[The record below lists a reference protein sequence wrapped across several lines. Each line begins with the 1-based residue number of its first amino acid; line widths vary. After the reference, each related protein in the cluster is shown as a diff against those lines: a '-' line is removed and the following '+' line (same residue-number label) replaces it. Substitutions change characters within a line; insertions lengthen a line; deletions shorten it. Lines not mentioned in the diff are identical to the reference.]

1 MISSKMR
8 SPAFPPRRPSAIV
21 RYLVPAIIIITLFY
35 YFSGP
40 QQPQPP
46 SIPPTT
52 WVAPPNSLPQQ
63 ASGQLSHESPAGKS
77 PDQPS
82 DSGAK
87 QHHDSN
93 QGRPQAAQEPI
104 VDTKPKEEETLQLD
118 QGKNPA
124 SGGGS
129 GGSSSSQSS
138 GKGAHPIDRLIDLA
152 DKQFA
157 DQLTQE
163 SHTLSEAAAAYRQ
176 RRGRHPPPG
185 FDQWYAFAKEQNAV
199 MVEAFWDQIYHDLEP
214 FWALPAQEI
223 RRGAWD
229 YEMTIN
235 VRDGNAS
242 AKSDWFWTQ
251 IWLNLIKT
259 IEHLLPDMDIALN
272 AMDEPR
278 LVVPWEDINA
288 YMNKASASRSMVPAK
303 DAINEFEHL
312 KAPGEGPD
320 RLVPLPEKNWEGTSK
335 SCPPR
340 TS

>member
-21 RYLVPAIIIITLFY
+21 RYLIPAIIIITLFY
-35 YFSGP
+35 YFSGA
-40 QQPQPP
+40 QQQQPP

-52 WVAPPNSLPQQ
+52 WGSPPNSVPQQ
-63 ASGQLSHESPAGKS
+63 APSQPGKDSPSGKS
-77 PDQPS
+77 GDQAS
-82 DSGAK
+82 DASAK
-87 QHHDSN
+87 LQHEAN
-93 QGRPQAAQEPI
+93 KARPQAAQEPI
-104 VDTKPKEEETLQLD
+104 VGTPPKEEETLQLD
-118 QGKNPA
+118 QSQRPA
-124 SGGGS
+124 SGSGSQGS
-129 GGSSSSQSS
+129 GSSGSQSS
-138 GKGAHPIDRLIDLA
+138 DNGVHPIDRLIDLA
-152 DKQFA
+152 NKQFA
-157 DQLTQE
+157 DQLTEE
-163 SHTLSEAAAAYRQ
+163 SHTLSEAAAAYRK

-185 FDQWYAFAKEQNAV
+185 FDQWYAFAKEKNAV

-214 FWALPAQEI
+214 FWALPALEI
-223 RRGAWD
+223 RKGAWD

-235 VRDGNAS
+235 VRDGSAT

-278 LVVPWEDINA
+278 MVVPWEDINR

-320 RLVPLPEKNWEGTSK
+320 RVIELPEKNWEGTSK
-335 SCPPR
+335 
-340 TS
+340 

>member
-1 MISSKMR
+1 MISSRMR

-40 QQPQPP
+40 QQQLPQ
-46 SIPPTT
+46 SVPPTT
-52 WVAPPNSLPQQ
+52 WAAPPNSLPQQ
-63 ASGQLSHESPAGKS
+63 ASGQLNHESPAGKS
-77 PDQPS
+77 AEQPS
-82 DSGAK
+82 GSSA
-87 QHHDSN
+87 N
-93 QGRPQAAQEPI
+93 QQQAVNQARPQAAQEPI

-118 QGKNPA
+118 HGEKPA
-124 SGGGS
+124 PGSGGGKS
-129 GGSSSSQSS
+129 ESQSS

-152 DKQFA
+152 NKQFA
-157 DQLTQE
+157 DQLTEE
-163 SHTLSEAAAAYRQ
+163 SHTLSEAAAAYRK

-185 FDQWYAFAKEQNAV
+185 FDQWYAFAKEKNAV
-199 MVEAFWDQIYHDLEP
+199 MVEAFWDQIHHDLEP

-223 RRGAWD
+223 RKSAWD

-235 VRDGNAS
+235 VRGGTAS

-251 IWLNLIKT
+251 IWLNLVKT

-278 LVVPWEDINA
+278 MVVPWEDINA
-288 YMNKASASRSMVPAK
+288 YMNKASAARSMVPAK

-312 KAPGEGPD
+312 QPPGEGPD
-320 RLVPLPEKNWEGTSK
+320 RLVELPEKNWEGTSK
-335 SCPPR
+335 
-340 TS
+340 

>member
-35 YFSGP
+35 HFSGP
-40 QQPQPP
+40 QQQ

-52 WVAPPNSLPQQ
+52 WDSSSNPLSQQ
-63 ASGQLSHESPAGKS
+63 APGQLGHESPAGKS
-77 PDQPS
+77 GDQSS
-82 DSGAK
+82 DASAK
-87 QHHDSN
+87 LQHEAS
-93 QGRPQAAQEPI
+93 QPRPQEPI
-104 VDTKPKEEETLQLD
+104 IDTKPKEEETLQLD
-118 QGKNPA
+118 ESERPVA
-124 SGGGS
+124 GGGS
-129 GGSSSSQSS
+129 GSGSSNSESQSS
-138 GKGAHPIDRLIDLA
+138 DSGAHPIDRLIDLA
-152 DKQFA
+152 NKQFA
-157 DQLTQE
+157 DQITEE
-163 SHTLSEAAAAYRQ
+163 SHTLSEAAAAYRK

-185 FDQWYAFAKEQNAV
+185 FDQWYAFAKERNAV
-199 MVEAFWDQIYHDLEP
+199 MVETFWDQIYHDLEP
-214 FWALPAQEI
+214 FWALPALEI
-223 RRGAWD
+223 RKGAWD

-235 VRDGNAS
+235 VRDGTAS

-278 LVVPWEDINA
+278 MIVPWEDMNA

-312 KAPGEGPD
+312 QAPGEGPE
-320 RLVPLPEKNWEGTSK
+320 RVIELPEKDWEGTSK
-335 SCPPR
+335 
-340 TS
+340 